1 MYQAQEQ
8 FAALNKANLEAATRF
23 ANVALLSAE
32 RLLDVQLKAAKTAL
46 ADGIDSAKTLAE
58 VKDLQQLAEVKD
70 TVAQPAFEKA
80 ADYVKSVYEIASE
93 TQAEFGK
100 LIEQQVAGG
109 KIAAL
114 FAQHD
119 AALEIADD
127 LIFQFQIVPQ
137 HFRDIRADFQRFPL
151 IHHGQTFQEQDAR
164 DQPVGMRLL
173 FPHLMTE
180 MIGQFSQTPL
190 PAHAPMDEVLVD
202 GGQFARQQPV
212 EFGNDFGVALH
223 G

>member
-100 LIEQQVAGG
+100 LIEQQVAGFN
-109 KIAAL
+109 K
-114 FAQHD
+114 
-119 AALEIADD
+119 
-127 LIFQFQIVPQ
+127 QFV
-137 HFRDIRADFQRFPL
+137 
-151 IHHGQTFQEQDAR
+151 
-164 DQPVGMRLL
+164 
-173 FPHLMTE
+173 
-180 MIGQFSQTPL
+180 
-190 PAHAPMDEVLVD
+190 
-202 GGQFARQQPV
+202 
-212 EFGNDFGVALH
+212 VALDKLAESAPA
-223 G
+223 GSEVGISALKTAIVTGNSAYENLSKAAKQFNDTAKSNLEAAAKRAAPVVAKKAKK